1 MRDSLLEKKK
11 ITVETKQAILSE
23 PPSGG
28 VAVGLA
34 SALLLRAR
42 TGAQL
47 QPHGVR
53 TAERGRHVGEIRGGT
68 GQPRPRPGPRACRR
82 DRM

>member
-1 MRDSLLEKKK
+1 MCAKKF
-11 ITVETKQAILSE
+11 TVETKHARKSE
-23 PPSGG
+23 APSGG

-34 SALLLRAR
+34 SALLRAR

-68 GQPRPRPGPRACRR
+68 GQPRPGPRACRR
-82 DRM
+82 DRV